1 MLRQGT
7 KNMPFFDRPGIRL
20 FYEDVGD
27 GPAII
32 GVHGLMG
39 PSYWLLSDVAGWLGQ
54 RYRFISF
61 DMRGHGRT
69 TVCDADADYTVDAI
83 AADIGALADH
93 LGLSKFHLLGHSAGG
108 MVSARFAMSHHD
120 RLLSLMLC
128 CTSSYTSMMPP
139 GHFEK
144 QADIIEKTARDQF
157 YENMR
162 NSPAGEFIAR
172 LDNHPQR
179 DKILRLVKAMFANN
193 DPQQLACFVRAF
205 FTDPDP
211 HIEALRKINCPTL
224 IVAAACD
231 AAFLEPSALM
241 KREIPDSDLV
251 ILPDLGHMFSFENF
265 EAVTDCLDAF
275 LDGAAAP

>member
-1 MLRQGT
+1 
-7 KNMPFFDRPGIRL
+7 MPFFDRPGVRL

-32 GVHGLMG
+32 GVHGLME

-69 TVCDADADYTVDAI
+69 RVSDATAEYTVDAI
-83 AADIGALADH
+83 AADVGALADH
-93 LGLSKFHLLGHSAGG
+93 LGLGQFHLLGHSAGG
-108 MVSARFAMSHHD
+108 MVSARYAMSHHK

-128 CTSSYTSMMPP
+128 CTSPRTSMMPA

-144 QADIIEKTARDQF
+144 QANIIAQTARHEF
-157 YENMR
+157 YDNMR

-172 LDNHPQR
+172 LDNHPQK

-193 DPQQLACFVRAF
+193 DPQQLASFVRSF

-211 HIEALRKINCPTL
+211 RVEALRQISCPTL
-224 IVAAACD
+224 IVAAEYD
-231 AAFLEPSALM
+231 RAFLEPSALM
-241 KREIPDSDLV
+241 NREIPDSSLV

-275 LDGAAAP
+275 LNRITQP